1 MINSSVDRGSPWT
14 FLTNH
19 AHVLLCISQDQDIL
33 LREVAA
39 RVGITERA
47 AQQVVT
53 DLVRAGYHPHARGAP
68 QPLRGRAAAT
78 AAAPHRARS
87 RHRRAARR
95 PHPHVDACGG
105 ADRAGGRPLIATSPE
120 HAGNGAARGG
130 SLSRD
135 DERTEANLAPLSIRS
150 LCRADVQPMYIC
162 HTPSSRS
169 VRDVRPCRTSL
180 VTA

>member
-53 DLVRAGYHPHARGAP
+53 DLVRAGYLTRTRVGRRNRYVVVP
-68 QPLRGRAAAT
+68 QRPLRHPIERDHAIGELLAVLTPTSTPAE
-78 AAAPHRARS
+78 APIER
-87 RHRRAARR
+87 
-95 PHPHVDACGG
+95 VD
-105 ADRAGGRPLIATSPE
+105 
-120 HAGNGAARGG
+120 
-130 SLSRD
+130 
-135 DERTEANLAPLSIRS
+135 
-150 LCRADVQPMYIC
+150 V
-162 HTPSSRS
+162 PS
-169 VRDVRPCRTSL
+169 
-180 VTA
+180 